1 MIMLRIRSRDGLERV
16 VQGRVVRDGDPKL
29 SKMKKEVVVGV
40 KDLKEVDN
48 DFSLVVV
55 KILDYQAGGNLD
67 HIFNGCK

>member
-48 DFSLVVV
+48 DFFLLVV
-55 KILDYQAGGNLD
+55 KILDYQAGGG
-67 HIFNGCK
+67 I

>member
-1 MIMLRIRSRDGLERV
+1 MIMLRIRSRDGLERVRVEGPHTTV

-55 KILDYQAGGNLD
+55 KILDYQAGG
-67 HIFNGCK
+67 I

>member
-55 KILDYQAGGNLD
+55 KILDYQAGG
-67 HIFNGCK
+67 I

>member
-48 DFSLVVV
+48 DFFLLVV

>member
-1 MIMLRIRSRDGLERV
+1 MRQV

-55 KILDYQAGGNLD
+55 KILDYQAGG
-67 HIFNGCK
+67 I